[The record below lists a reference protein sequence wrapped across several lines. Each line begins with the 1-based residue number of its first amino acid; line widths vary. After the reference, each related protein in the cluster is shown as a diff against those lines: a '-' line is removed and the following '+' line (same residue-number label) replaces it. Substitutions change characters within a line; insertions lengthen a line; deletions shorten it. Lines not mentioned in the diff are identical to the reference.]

1 VRAHLARLTKT
12 QTNDASVS
20 APLEREWNHRVGGE
34 GRTSFVTRLATHRLA
49 VDFVAT
55 DAESAQAALVDNL
68 VDLRILAMCEVLVT
82 GASSREGELA
92 YYARGGDGVLN
103 VESSGWGFKW
113 K

>member
-1 VRAHLARLTKT
+1 V
-12 QTNDASVS
+12 SVP
-20 APLEREWNHRVGGE
+20 AQLEREWNHRVGGE
-34 GRTSFVTRLATHRLA
+34 GRTSFVARVAAHRLS
-49 VDFVAT
+49 VDFAGT
-55 DAESAQAALVDNL
+55 DAEQAQALLVDNL